1 MKISFPKQ
9 KLKTSS
15 NHPFSGLKL
24 SPFLPPPKVRDNRPH
39 QPQLPEDLW
48 DSQMENKPHTNQLTI
63 IKSTIPQWFI
73 VENRG
78 DSFDV
83 RTCQAN
89 PFVETTC
96 TSSFWPVH
104 SRKDVK
110 LKSSLSAK
118 TNDICWSLS
127 LYVCHA
133 TCINKQKNHYH
144 QVSITHK
151 SPQDVLVTQVDVGW
165 SFNSRFHLSN
175 FEMDNAYI
183 HRWWWII

>member
-110 LKSSLSAK
+110 LKSSLSEK

-127 LYVCHA
+127 LYDGSSKVLFPLLALNRNSMRDAFCF
-133 TCINKQKNHYH
+133 TCKKIILKKQVKCSKSICLEKKWF
-144 QVSITHK
+144 VSCKK
-151 SPQDVLVTQVDVGW
+151 S
-165 SFNSRFHLSN
+165 
-175 FEMDNAYI
+175 
-183 HRWWWII
+183 